1 MNMNEQ
7 QAEAYA
13 EEMNIEDEG
22 LYIYKAAKDSTG
34 DWIVEVYAADTNYK
48 VETIFEHYMQA

>member
-1 MNMNEQ
+1 MNEQ